1 MVYREIQQKIE
12 EKLFKGKI
20 IIITGARQVGKTTLV
35 KSIAEKHSKDYLY
48 LNCDEADVREILTET
63 TSARLKTFIGMK
75 KLVVIGEAQRI
86 KNIGITLKLFADEL
100 KQYQV
105 IATGSSALEL
115 SNEVNEPLTGRK
127 FEFRLYPFSMRELS
141 GELGVLETNRL
152 LEDRI
157 VYGMYP
163 EIVLNV
169 DERLTLLKGLA
180 SDYLFKD
187 VLAYQNIKKPEVLE
201 KLLIALA
208 AQIGSEV
215 SYNEL
220 SNTLKIEIPTIEKY
234 INLLEKAYVIFK
246 LPPFSRN
253 VRTEIT
259 KMRKIYFY
267 DTGIRNALVSNF
279 NLLYKRQ
286 DAGALWENF
295 LIAERIK
302 LNSFLGESVKHYFW
316 RTFQQQEIDYVE
328 EESGNLYAYEFKWNV
343 HKNKKIPRTFLNA
356 YPGAKTNII
365 DKNNYFEFLNI
376 A

>member
-1 MVYREIQQKIE
+1 MIFREIQQKIE

-35 KSIAEKHSKDYLY
+35 KSIAEKQSKDYIY
-48 LNCDEADVREILTET
+48 LNCDEADVRDILTET
-63 TSARLKTFIGMK
+63 TSVRLKTLIGNK
-75 KLVVIGEAQRI
+75 KLVVIDEAQRI
-86 KNIGITLKLFADEL
+86 KNIGLTLKLFVDEL

-127 FEFRLYPFSMRELS
+127 YEFRLYPFSMRELS
-141 GELGVLETNRL
+141 NELGRLETNRL

-157 VYGMYP
+157 VFGMYP
-163 EIVLNV
+163 EIVLNL

-234 INLLEKAYVIFK
+234 IDLLEKAYVIFK

-267 DTGIRNALVSNF
+267 DTGIRNALISNF

-286 DAGALWENF
+286 DTGELWENF

-302 LNSFLGESVKHYFW
+302 LNSFLGVSVKNFFW

-356 YPGAKTNII
+356 YPEAKTKII

-376 A
+376 V